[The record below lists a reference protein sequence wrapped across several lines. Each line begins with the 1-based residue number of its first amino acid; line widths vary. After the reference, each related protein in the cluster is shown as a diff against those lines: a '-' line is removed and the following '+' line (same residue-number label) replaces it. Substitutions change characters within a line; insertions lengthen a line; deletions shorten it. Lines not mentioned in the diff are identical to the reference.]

1 MCAMND
7 SSQSWQ
13 HSLTQCRQIYRD
25 FRQKAHIAN
34 HVLLLARVIAEE
46 LEQDR
51 HRLSDLSTLIDGMTE
66 QQFKH
71 RIEQMRARIGV
82 VDFNQNEEHWRAFLS
97 SAIEHHMAAGDSA
110 SQAIERVCSPLWLR
124 FVFTAHPT
132 FALTR
137 DGMESI
143 VHNLTQ
149 SDTDASLASS
159 SQAIRAHAPSL
170 DDEYELAAH
179 AIATGRRALKRFFA
193 IAFEVVEKYE
203 SLNDPP
209 NFSMVSLASWVGY
222 DSDGRSDISWADNFH
237 KRLLSRIAYLDELS
251 QDLQSIATAL
261 PASHASLAQ
270 QMEHLSDNLT
280 KDSKASSDLLP
291 AFKKWS
297 GHKNNPNH
305 TDDIEW
311 LKKAGQDLHHGKH
324 HAASKGMS
332 ITPRALEK
340 TLCDFYRTCHQ
351 QLPHDTLRSHL
362 CGRLSAIITLL
373 RHHGVST
380 ARAHMRIN
388 ASQINNALRPLISD
402 DAPSAPEVRH
412 KQLLTILNK
421 QLDKEEEVAINFGS
435 LIAEPLSARRMVM
448 SMKNM
453 IDYTDK
459 HTPIRFLIAECESS
473 LTLLGGLY
481 FLRLFGIA
489 DMVELCPLFETPQ
502 SMRTGHRIIEEF
514 LDHPHGRA
522 YIEQHGRLHVQIGF
536 SDSARQIGQ
545 IASVLAIENL
555 HMQIARLLKR
565 KKMSHITVLF
575 FDTHGEAV
583 GRGGFAGG
591 IGERPFYLCSP
602 YARALFHDLQLR
614 HEQEMS
620 FQGGDGYMWFFDEA
634 LAFASLVR
642 VSEHYLY
649 HHMQLHRPHE
659 TTARASVGD
668 PLYDEPDF
676 AINLADTVR
685 NFNQNLMHDAGYG
698 DILLLFGGS
707 LLFASGSRPLARA
720 DEQRHYTSRLKP
732 QDWRAIPQN
741 AILQQLGM
749 VPHLLG
755 GIGDYLDA
763 HSDEAV
769 QMLQK
774 SARFRHIMTNVW
786 NCDQWCESL
795 VLESYAAMRSPALW
809 SAMARHS
816 HDSLHSDHLRK
827 TASLLENHPM
837 SDDVLKIIR
846 LITRNYD
853 AFHSWCEKNQK
864 AIASHTQK
872 TRHEESEDV
881 MILHALRIALLQYSY
896 GQLLNLPDFSY
907 QQGFG
912 RADIEDMI
920 LHMNVPQALEI
931 LRNVF
936 PREPFTIEQEDF
948 GAPSS
953 YASDALKGYRHEHQ
967 EIFEPLEQSYG
978 LIRRISMA
986 LMHHIGAVG

>member
-1 MCAMND
+1 MSN

-13 HSLTQCRQIYRD
+13 ESLAHCRQTYRE
-25 FRQKAHIAN
+25 FRQKSHLAN

-51 HRLSDLSTLIDGMTE
+51 HRLGDLSALIDGMTE

-82 VDFNQNEEHWRAFLS
+82 ISIEQNEELWRAFLR
-97 SAIEHHMAAGDSA
+97 SAIEHHMAAGNSA
-110 SQAIERVCSPLWLR
+110 AQAIERVCSALWLR

-149 SDTDASLASS
+149 SSTDSSLASA

-170 DDEYELAAH
+170 DDEYDLAAH

-193 IAFEVVEKYE
+193 IAFEVAEEYE
-203 SLNDPP
+203 SLNEPP
-209 NFSMVSLASWVGY
+209 HLSMVSLASWVGY

-251 QDLQSIATAL
+251 DDLQSIAAAL
-261 PASHASLAQ
+261 PSSHQPLVQ
-270 QMEHLSDNLT
+270 QMKQLSDNLT
-280 KDSKASSDLLP
+280 KDSKASSELLP

-297 GHKNNPNH
+297 GHKDTPDH
-305 TDDIEW
+305 KDDIEW
-311 LKKAGQDLHHGKH
+311 LKKAGQDLHRGKH

-332 ITPRALEK
+332 ITPHALEEI
-340 TLCDFYRTCHQ
+340 LCDFYRACHQ
-351 QLPHDTLRSHL
+351 LPDDALRRHL

-388 ASQINNALRPLISD
+388 ASQINNALRPLISE
-402 DAPSAPEVRH
+402 DAPTAPEVRH
-412 KQLLTILNK
+412 KRLLTILNE
-421 QLDKEEEVAINFGS
+421 QLDKEEEFAINFGS

-448 SMKNM
+448 SMKHM
-453 IDYTDK
+453 IDYTDQ

-473 LTLLGGLY
+473 LTMLGGLY

-514 LDHPHGRA
+514 LNHPHGRA

-536 SDSARQIGQ
+536 SDSARHIGQ

-565 KKMSHITVLF
+565 ENMSHITVLF
-575 FDTHGEAV
+575 FDTHGESV

-602 YARALFHDLQLR
+602 YARALFHDLQLH

-620 FQGGDGYMWFFDEA
+620 FQGGDGYLWFFDEA

-642 VSEHYLY
+642 VSENYLH

-659 TTARASVGD
+659 TTARASVDD
-668 PLYDEPDF
+668 PLYDQPDF

-685 NFNQNLMHDAGYG
+685 NFNQNLMNDMGYA
-698 DILLLFGGS
+698 DILLLFGRS

-720 DEQRHYTSRLKP
+720 DQQHHHASHLKP

-749 VPHLLG
+749 LPHMLG

-774 SARFRHIMTNVW
+774 SPRFRHIMTNVW
-786 NCDQWCESL
+786 NCDEWCESL
-795 VLESYAAMRSPALW
+795 VLEGYVAMRSPALW

-816 HDSLHSDHLRK
+816 HDSLHSDQLRQ
-827 TASLLENHPM
+827 TASLLEYHPL

-853 AFHSWCEKNQK
+853 AFHSWCEKNQT
-864 AIASHTQK
+864 AITFHTQK
-872 TRHEESEDV
+872 TRHEKNEDV
-881 MILHALRIALLQYSY
+881 MILHALRIALLQYSL

-907 QQGFG
+907 QQGFS

-948 GAPSS
+948 GAPAS
-953 YASDALKGYRHEHQ
+953 YASDTLKGYRREHQ
-967 EIFEPLEQSYG
+967 EIFEPLETSYE
-978 LIRRISMA
+978 LIRRISVA